1 MLSRTADHLYW
12 MARYTERAEN
22 VARMLDVNY
31 RMSLL
36 PQTPEQVEQG
46 WGATLSTTDLYEA
59 FHDKHEKVTPDKV
72 LKFMAFDHDN
82 PSSIYSCLKAA
93 RENAHAVR
101 GTLTSEQW
109 ETLNATWLEMRDMS
123 PDRLS
128 RSGLGAFFEW
138 VKFRSH
144 LSRGVTVGTMLRD
157 EAFRFARLGTFLERA
172 DNTAR
177 ILDVKY
183 HLLLSDSEDSDSA
196 ADYYQ
201 WSALLHSV
209 SAFEIYRKVYRDLIT
224 PLRVTELL
232 ILRDDMPRSLLRC
245 LDEVYINLR
254 AVANKHS
261 KETER
266 RAGELYSS
274 LHFGRIEDIFEIG
287 LHEYLTQFLGRTDDL
302 GKRIAKDFLV
312 QFNAPRGAN
321 Q

>member
-46 WGATLSTTDLYEA
+46 WGATLSIMGLYDA
-59 FHDKHEKVTPDKV
+59 FHDKHEKITPDKV
-72 LKFMAFDHDN
+72 LDFMAFDHDN
-82 PSSIYSCLKAA
+82 PSSIYSCLRAA

-101 GTLTSEQW
+101 GTLTSEMW
-109 ETLNATWLEMRDMS
+109 ETLNATWLKMRDMA
-123 PDRLS
+123 PGTRLHS
-128 RSGLGAFFEW
+128 EVGEFFEW

-183 HLLLSDSEDSDSA
+183 HLLLSEAEDSDSA

-224 PLRVTELL
+224 PLRVAELL
-232 ILRDDMPRSLLRC
+232 VLRDDMPRSLLRC
-245 LDEVYINLR
+245 LDEVYVNLQ
-254 AVANKHS
+254 AVANNQS
-261 KETER
+261 METER

-274 LHFGRIEDIFEIG
+274 LHFGRIDDIFQAG
-287 LHEYLTQFLGRTDDL
+287 LHEYLTQFLGRIGDL
-302 GKRIAKDFLV
+302 GNRISKDFLV
-312 QFNAPRGAN
+312 PYDAQ
-321 Q
+321 